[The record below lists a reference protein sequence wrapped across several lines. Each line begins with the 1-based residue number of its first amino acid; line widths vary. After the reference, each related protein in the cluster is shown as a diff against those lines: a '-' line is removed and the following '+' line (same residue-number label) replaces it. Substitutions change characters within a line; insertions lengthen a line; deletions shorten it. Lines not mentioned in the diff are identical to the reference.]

1 MLQLKNIWSALM
13 ICMTNLFMFETPDS
27 KGLGT
32 WVTESITAPIRVPHV
47 FFLVNEFPTFQRE
60 ENGSM
65 GLNTSS
71 HPRELPLEET
81 CYYL

>member
-1 MLQLKNIWSALM
+1 M

-47 FFLVNEFPTFQRE
+47 FFFGQRVPHVSK
-60 ENGSM
+60 GRKRFY
-65 GLNTSS
+65 GLEYIFAPKGTPIGRDVLLFVKKCIIN
-71 HPRELPLEET
+71 RI
-81 CYYL
+81 